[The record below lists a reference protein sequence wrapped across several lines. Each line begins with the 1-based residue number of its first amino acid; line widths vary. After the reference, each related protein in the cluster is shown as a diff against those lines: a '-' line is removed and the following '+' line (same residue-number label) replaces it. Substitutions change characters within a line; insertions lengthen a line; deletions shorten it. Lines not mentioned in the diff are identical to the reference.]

1 MTNGLNGIAQNLKE
15 FLDCFTVL
23 IHTAKSLGVVFVDE
37 VVLNGIL
44 QVFYPLP
51 IGFYQEKFGTPPV
64 EDINRKFQGRC
75 VYK

>member
-1 MTNGLNGIAQNLKE
+1 MTNGVNGIAQNLKE

-44 QVFYPLP
+44 LVFYPLL
-51 IGFYQEKFGTPPV
+51 IGFYQEKSLTPSV
-64 EDINRKFQGRC
+64 EDINGKFQGRF
-75 VYK
+75 V